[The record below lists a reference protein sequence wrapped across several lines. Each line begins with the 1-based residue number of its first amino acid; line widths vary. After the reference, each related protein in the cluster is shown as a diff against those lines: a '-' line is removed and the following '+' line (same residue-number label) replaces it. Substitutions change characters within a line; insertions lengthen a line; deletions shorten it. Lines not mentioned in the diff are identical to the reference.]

1 MGDPV
6 IYCAGTTAAARYA
19 AIALGERGF
28 SVTYE
33 PCSDAQYV
41 LLDVPSLGQNDQLR
55 GGMPLPELL
64 ERIPDKAI
72 LLGGNLDH
80 PLLYEYRKI
89 DLLKDETYLQE
100 NARITAYCALQVI
113 SEALA
118 VTIEEAKIL
127 VIGWGRIGKILSSL
141 LIRLGADVT
150 IASGD
155 ARKIATLK
163 ALGAAAIDTGSI
175 HPGEF
180 TAIINTAPAH
190 ILSAEALKN
199 CPSAAKIDLASVK
212 GLGGTDVIWARGLPG
227 IHAPESSGKL
237 IARCVAS
244 RIKEALL

>member
-1 MGDPV
+1 MEDPV

-33 PCSDAQYV
+33 PYSDAQYV
-41 LLDVPSLGQNDQLR
+41 LFDVPSLGQDDLLR

-72 LLGGNLDH
+72 LLGGNLNH
-80 PLLYEYRKI
+80 PLLSKYRKI

-100 NARITAYCALQVI
+100 NARITAYCALQII

-150 IASGD
+150 IASSD
-155 ARKIATLK
+155 ARKIASLR
-163 ALGAAAIDTGSI
+163 ALGTAAIDTGSI

-190 ILSAEALKN
+190 ILSAEALKD
-199 CPSAAKIDLASVK
+199 CPSATKIDLASVK
-212 GLGGTDVIWARGLPG
+212 GLGGTDVVWARGLPG

-237 IARCVAS
+237 IARCILS
-244 RIKEALL
+244 HIQEGSL